1 MADTYDVGYGK
12 PPQHTRFRK
21 GHSGNPSGRP
31 KGSLDVKTEL
41 RRLLAIK
48 TKIKLN
54 GAVQTISTA
63 RAMCL
68 ALIQKAMGGD
78 VRAFSKIVEIVGPEI
93 ADELKATASVSPA
106 DIDILHRAL
115 ARREG
120 RRSGASAPT
129 ADQPVEDH

>member
-12 PPQHTRFRK
+12 PPQHSRFRK

-63 RAMCL
+63 RALCL
-68 ALIQKAMGGD
+68 ALIQKAMAGD
-78 VRAFSKIVEIVGPEI
+78 VRAFSKIVELVGPEM

-120 RRSGASAPT
+120 RHSGPAAST
-129 ADQPVEDH
+129 ADQPAEDN